1 MSYQTYTTKAIVCGS
16 FDNNTADKSFLLFTR
31 RGGML
36 YATAR
41 SVREERSKQRYA
53 LQVFSRINISLV
65 RGKQGWRIGSVE
77 SVGNLFS
84 EASSRA
90 VRGSVVSVM
99 KLVRQYI
106 HGEETNHTLYDEVSN
121 GLDFLISLPSDTSVN
136 IWEVFIKARILY
148 QLGYIAPTEEIGKL
162 FLAKL
167 TEVSEVDIARQ
178 QKAFVKLI
186 EDTKQVS
193 HLVQA

>member
-106 HGEETNHTLYDEVSN
+106 HGEETNHTLYDEVSE
-121 GLDFLISLPSDTSVN
+121 GLDLLISLPSDTSVN

-167 TEVSEVDIARQ
+167 TEVPEADIAHQ
-178 QKAFVKLI
+178 QKVFVKLI